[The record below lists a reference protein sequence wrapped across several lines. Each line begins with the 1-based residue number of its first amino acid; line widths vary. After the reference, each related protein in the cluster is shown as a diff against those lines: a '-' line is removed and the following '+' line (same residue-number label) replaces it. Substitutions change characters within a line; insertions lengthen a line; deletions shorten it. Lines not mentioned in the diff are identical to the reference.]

1 MRMPLRRVP
10 GATNAC
16 NIEREDDLVVIHEQT
31 IYCPCCG
38 ENIRVVL
45 DLSVPEQSYVE
56 DCSVCCRPILLSYSS
71 LAGELLEL
79 AAHAEGGE

>member
-1 MRMPLRRVP
+1 MPLRRGL

-16 NIEREDDLVVIHEQT
+16 NLEREDDLVVLHEQT

-45 DLSVPEQSYVE
+45 DLSVPEQNYVE

>member
-1 MRMPLRRVP
+1 MPLRRVP

-16 NIEREDDLVVIHEQT
+16 NLEREDDLVVLHEQT

-38 ENIRVVL
+38 ENTHVVL

>member
-1 MRMPLRRVP
+1 MPLRPVP

-16 NIEREDDLVVIHEQT
+16 NLEREDDLVVLHEQT
-31 IYCPCCG
+31 LYCPCCG
-38 ENIRVVL
+38 ENIHVVL

>member
-1 MRMPLRRVP
+1 MPLRRVP

-16 NIEREDDLVVIHEQT
+16 SLEREDDLVVLHEQT